1 MLVLMFVVVGRAVTV
16 ADFSHHGGNGPTTA
30 GGAVLCV
37 CMCMCMYMYVYI
49 YIF

>member
-37 CMCMCMYMYVYI
+37 YI
-49 YIF
+49 